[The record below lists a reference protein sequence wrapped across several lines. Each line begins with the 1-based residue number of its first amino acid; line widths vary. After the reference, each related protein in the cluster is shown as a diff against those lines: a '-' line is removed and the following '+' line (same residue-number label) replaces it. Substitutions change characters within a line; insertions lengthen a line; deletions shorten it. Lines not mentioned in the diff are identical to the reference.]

1 MKKSPFI
8 LLLTFVLLI
17 TLTGCGN
24 DLTYSEVSIDHVESN
39 LDAFIQQAEPENGI
53 YLFFHNEDSFYVYVT
68 SGHLTQGERPLHI
81 SNFNVERE
89 GDVLHIYYEEEQAEE
104 GSNNHRL
111 FLVKLDKPIEE
122 INAYK
127 NGEDIPFA
135 MVGGS

>member
-1 MKKSPFI
+1 MKKLPFI

-17 TLTGCGN
+17 ILTGCGN

-53 YLFFHNEDSFYVYVT
+53 YLFFHNDDSFYVYVT

-81 SNFNVERE
+81 SNFNIERE
-89 GDVLHIYYEEEQAEE
+89 ADVLNIYYEEEQAEE
-104 GSNNHRL
+104 ESNNHRL
-111 FLVKLDKPIEE
+111 YLVKLDKPIEE

-127 NGEDIPFA
+127 NGEEIPFA

>member
-53 YLFFHNEDSFYVYVT
+53 YLFFHNDDSFYVYVT

-81 SNFNVERE
+81 SNFNVERK
-89 GDVLHIYYEEEQAEE
+89 GDVLNIYYEEEQAEE

-111 FLVKLDKPIEE
+111 YLVKLDKPIEE